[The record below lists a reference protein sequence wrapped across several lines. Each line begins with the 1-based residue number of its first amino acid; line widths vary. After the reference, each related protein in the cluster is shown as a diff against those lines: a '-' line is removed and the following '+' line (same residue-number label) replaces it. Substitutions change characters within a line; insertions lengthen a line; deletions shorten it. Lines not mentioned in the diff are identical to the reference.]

1 MPNYNCP
8 PGSHPTY
15 LTWGDCAPDDSSGG
29 GGAQSDEQW
38 YQKNIAAHP
47 ETYDTNI
54 SKDQWI
60 AWRQFW
66 DDKAGGFRSENYDA
80 SGNPISGFFAK
91 PVDCPDGTTKY
102 GTNLCLPLDD
112 PRVLG
117 GGGGKGSKGGG
128 SGSSS
133 GAPAPSP
140 FTAKSQLDYTGNE
153 LQDALAQMFNF
164 RSGIFGVG
172 NSYLASATPR
182 TPTGKGA
189 EDISGLFL
197 PGGGL
202 WWGQN
207 SALSS
212 ALAPFGPALSS
223 GIPQTPVAAKGP
235 TQPTPCDCTKTYSP
249 GSDCYTQCGGVTG
262 GPAAPPVQYKT
273 QSQGPLAAALGS
285 SFNLFR

>member
-8 PGSHPTY
+8 PGTHPTY
-15 LTWGDCAPDDSSGG
+15 LTWGDCAPDDGGSGSGG
-29 GGAQSDEQW
+29 TLSDDQW
-38 YQKNIAAHP
+38 YQKNIASHP
-47 ETYDTNI
+47 EIYDTGI
-54 SKDQWI
+54 SKEQWI

-66 DDKAGGFRSENYDA
+66 DDKAGGFRSENVDA
-80 SGNPISGFFAK
+80 NGNPISGIFAK

-102 GTNLCLPLDD
+102 GQTQCLPLGD
-112 PRVLG
+112 PRLSG
-117 GGGGKGSKGGG
+117 GGGGKGKGGG
-128 SGSSS
+128 
-133 GAPAPSP
+133 APPPAPTPSP

-172 NSYLASATPR
+172 NPNLSGATPR

-207 SALSS
+207 SVLSS
-212 ALAPFGPALSS
+212 ALAPFGPAMSVQPSATTPSKSPSS
-223 GIPQTPVAAKGP
+223 PPVG
-235 TQPTPCDCTKTYSP
+235 CDCSKTYSP
-249 GSDCYTQCGGVTG
+249 GTDCYTQCGGVTG
-262 GPAAPPVQYKT
+262 GPAAPPVPFVSKVAT
-273 QSQGPLAAALGS
+273 GPLAAALGP
-285 SFNLFR
+285 FNLFR